1 MPQFLI
7 NGLADMSV
15 ARAIFL
21 AVGLFA
27 TGASLLLLLVDVRH
41 FVPARVRH
49 ALPMWL
55 RVQGLRLARV
65 SARVRLALVEWL
77 MRRLT
82 PTTSSSSAP
91 KKGALR

>member
-15 ARAIFL
+15 ARAVFISGFLFL
-21 AVGLFA
+21 ACACVFLA
-27 TGASLLLLLVDVRH
+27 LVEVRH
-41 FVPARVRH
+41 FVPRSVRH
-49 ALPMWL
+49 ALPVWL
-55 RVQGLRLARV
+55 RRWGLRASLV

-91 KKGALR
+91 KKGAL